1 MVDLCLL
8 NCKLP
13 PENVECSIAI
23 ENGKIISI
31 KKIAPKCDETIDLD
45 GKVVLPGLIDAH
57 VHMRDPGLTQKE
69 DWKTGSMAA
78 TAGGFTTVLDMPNT
92 IPETNTPRAFRE
104 KLEIARKKS
113 VVDFGL
119 HAGVKDPGE
128 IQAISKLKPASFKVF
143 MDTAGNGSLVEVF
156 REVSRVSSSLHEDLS
171 EPMTR
176 EKPLISLHCEDKDIT
191 AHCTESMKLK
201 GEKPEIYADARP
213 PIAEVVA
220 VSSALAM
227 AEYFNSPIHVC
238 HVSTRKALELI
249 NRAKNQGYR
258 VTAEATPHHLLLDS
272 GYIKKFGNLAKTN
285 PPLRNRQNNISMDD
299 LSSIDIIGTD
309 HAPHTIPE
317 KEQDVWNAPSGIPGL
332 ETVLPLFLTEINR
345 DKFSFSQLE
354 RLFCQ
359 NPAKIFNIKNKGFI
373 KEGMDADLVVVDMKK
388 EGVVDPDKF
397 HSKAHYSPFEGF
409 KVRGMPVMT
418 MVRGSVVMDEG
429 EVFNNKGSFIYG

>member
-13 PENVECSIAI
+13 PKNVECAIAI
-23 ENGKIISI
+23 ENGKIASI
-31 KKIAPKCDETIDLD
+31 KRIASKCDETIDLE

-78 TAGGFTTVLDMPNT
+78 AAGGFTTVLDMPNT
-92 IPETNTPRAFRE
+92 VPETNTPSAFRE
-104 KLEIARKKS
+104 KLEIAREKS

-176 EKPLISLHCEDKDIT
+176 EKPLVSLHCEDRDIT

-213 PIAEVVA
+213 PISEVVA

-227 AEYFNSPIHVC
+227 AEYFNSHIHVC

-249 NRAKNQGYR
+249 NRARNHGCK
-258 VTAEATPHHLLLDS
+258 VTAEATPHHLFLDS
-272 GYIKKFGNLAKTN
+272 GYLKKFGNLAKTN
-285 PPLRNRQNNISMDD
+285 PPLRNGKNNISLAD
-299 LSSIDIIGTD
+299 LPKIDIIGTD

-317 KEQDVWNAPSGIPGL
+317 KEQNVWNAPSGIPGL
-332 ETVLPLFLTEINR
+332 ETVLPLLLTEINR
-345 DKFSFSQLE
+345 GKLSFSQLE
-354 RLFCQ
+354 RLLCQ
-359 NPAKIFNIKNKGFI
+359 NPAKIFKIENKGFI
-373 KEGMDADLVVVDMKK
+373 KEGMDADFVVVEMKK

-397 HSKAHYSPFEGF
+397 HSKAHYSPFKGF

-418 MVRGSVVMDEG
+418 IVRGNVVMDEG
-429 EVFNNKGSFIYG
+429 AVFSNKGSFIYN

>member
-23 ENGKIISI
+23 ENGKIVSI

-78 TAGGFTTVLDMPNT
+78 AAGGFTTVLDMPNT

-104 KLEIARKKS
+104 KLEIAREKS

-119 HAGVKDPGE
+119 HAGVDDSGE

-143 MDTAGNGSLVEVF
+143 MDTAGNGSLVEIF
-156 REVSRVSSSLHEDLS
+156 KEVSRVSSSLHEDLS

-176 EKPLISLHCEDKDIT
+176 EKPPISLHCEDKDIT
-191 AHCTESMKLK
+191 AHCTKSMMLK

-213 PIAEVVA
+213 PISEVVA

-249 NRAKNQGYR
+249 NRARNHGCM
-258 VTAEATPHHLLLDS
+258 VTAEATPHHLFLDS
-272 GYIKKFGNLAKTN
+272 GYLKRFGNLAKTN
-285 PPLRNRQNNISMDD
+285 PPLRNRENKLSMDD

-309 HAPHTIPE
+309 HAPHTIHE

-332 ETVLPLFLTEINR
+332 ETVLPLLLTEINR
-345 DKFSFSQLE
+345 GKLSFSQLE
-354 RLFCQ
+354 RLLCQ

-373 KEGMDADLVVVDMKK
+373 KEGMDADFVVVEMKK

-418 MVRGSVVMDEG
+418 IVRGNVVRGDD
-429 EVFNNKGSFIYG
+429 EVFPNKGRFIYG